1 MEIDIISYSDAQY
14 ASLREEQIQEIKSAQ
29 VKKNGLTK
37 RMEEE
42 IRTEKARMINNG
54 TFLSPMCDLL
64 LQSIREKYAAEI
76 EWLRE
81 GLLFYLRFSSKVS
94 EEEASSNPYPLD
106 YSLSD
111 EERLMVVKEYY
122 MTTYTDGHERFV
134 AFKKDTV
141 VRQYIGELYLPL
153 YDYFANCA

>member
-1 MEIDIISYSDAQY
+1 MEIDIINYSDAQY
-14 ASLREEQIQEIKSAQ
+14 ASLREEQIQEVKSAQ
-29 VKKNGLTK
+29 VKKNSLTK

-42 IRTEKARMINNG
+42 IRKEKTRMINNG

-81 GLLFYLRFSSKVS
+81 GLLFYLHFSSKVS
-94 EEEASSNPYPLD
+94 EDEESSNPYPLD

-111 EERLMVVKEYY
+111 EERLEVVKNYY
-122 MTTYTDGHERFV
+122 MTTYEDGHERFA
-134 AFKKDTV
+134 AFKKDKV
-141 VRQYIGELYLPL
+141 VRQYLGELYLPL
-153 YDYFANCA
+153 YDYFATYA